1 MEAQDTFDDVI
12 VGAGASG
19 CVLANRLSADP
30 HNRVLLLEAGGGDRN
45 PLIAMPKGIAFV
57 SQSPRWTWRF
67 PLAGSALEAGRD
79 DAWIRGRIVGGGSA
93 VNGMIYS
100 RGHWRDYED
109 WERLGGSG
117 WGWEAMLDV
126 YKAIEDHELGADEH
140 RGSGGPLRV
149 SAGAF
154 RYPLADSLIE
164 AGVQAGLPR
173 RDDLNHPDLEGVGY
187 YAHTVRRGRRESAA
201 TAFLHPVRDRS
212 NLVVRTHAVVH
223 RILFDGTR
231 ALGVECTVDGRRAVF
246 SARKEVVLAA
256 GSVMSPRILEVSG
269 VGDGSRLR
277 RLGIPVVHHSPA
289 VGENMRDHLTFSMP
303 HRLVGADGL
312 NRRFR
317 GLRRVPDLI
326 RYVVARSGPLTV
338 GPYEVGAFLRSSLDE
353 DRPDIQLYFS
363 AYTRA
368 PGSATTTD
376 QTPGF
381 TIAAH
386 LVQTSSR
393 GSVHVTSADPAL
405 DPEIVP
411 NHLSDED
418 DRRRLVAAVGSMR
431 SLVRQPA
438 FARHVGAELAP
449 GDHIDGD
456 DGILEAIIPRVSGG
470 THAVGTCAMGR
481 HDADVLDNHLRVRGV
496 NGVRVVDTSAMPGLV
511 SGNTSGPAMALA
523 WRAADLIDAE
533 RRHGRRL

>member
-1 MEAQDTFDDVI
+1 MEAEETFDDVI

-19 CVLANRLSADP
+19 CVLANRLSAEP

-45 PLIAMPKGIAFV
+45 PLVAMPKGIAIV

-67 PLAGSALEAGRD
+67 PVTRSPRSVGRD
-79 DAWIRGRIVGGGSA
+79 EVWVRGRVVGGGSSI
-93 VNGMIYS
+93 NGMIYS

-109 WERLGGSG
+109 WERVGGPG
-117 WGWEAMLDV
+117 WGWEEMLEV
-126 YKAIEDHELGADEH
+126 YMAIEDHELGAGEY

-154 RYPLADSLIE
+154 RYGLADALIE

-173 RDDLNHPDLEGVGY
+173 RDDLNHPELEGIGY

-201 TAFLHPVRDRS
+201 TAFLHPVRDRP
-212 NLVVRTHAVVH
+212 NLVVRTHAAVDRV
-223 RILFDGTR
+223 LFEGTR
-231 ALGVECTVDGRRAVF
+231 AVAVECTVGGRRAVF
-246 SARKEVVLAA
+246 GARGEVLLAA
-256 GSVMSPRILEVSG
+256 GSVMSPKILELSG
-269 VGDGSRLR
+269 VGDGSRLQ

-303 HRLVGADGL
+303 HRLVGAEGL

-317 GLRRVPDLI
+317 GLRRAPDVI
-326 RYVVARSGPLTV
+326 RYLVGRTGPLTV
-338 GPYEVGAFLRSSLDE
+338 GPFEVGAFLRSSPDE

-368 PGSATTTD
+368 AGHRTTTD
-376 QTPGF
+376 RTPGF
-381 TIAAH
+381 TIATH

-393 GSVHVTSADPAL
+393 GSVHAMSADPAI
-405 DPEIVP
+405 DPGIVP
-411 NHLSDED
+411 NHLSDEH
-418 DRRRLVAAVGSMR
+418 DRRRVVAAVRAMR
-431 SLVRQPA
+431 SLVRRPA
-438 FARHVGAELAP
+438 FARFVGRELVP
-449 GDHIDGD
+449 GGHIDGD
-456 DGILEAIIPRVSGG
+456 EAILEAIMPRISGG

-481 HDADVLDNHLRVRGV
+481 HDTDVLDHHLRVRGIQ
-496 NGVRVVDTSAMPGLV
+496 GLRVVDTSAMPGLV

-523 WRAADLIDAE
+523 WRVADLIDGE
-533 RRHGRRL
+533 RHR